1 MDAIASTLPAPT
13 TTATPRFRRWLPYW
27 AVLQTDLR
35 QTLRSWVYRLW
46 VVVSI
51 LAAVGYLLYRFGVHR
66 EAGMIQS
73 ASLHTSDLLRGI
85 VLGSMALIVVLSVS
99 SIPTERGTLADSVM
113 SRGIS
118 RYQYYM
124 AKWHARTIAIVATFA
139 VIAAF
144 VLLGSYLLLSE
155 DLTFTGSLV
164 AVATIAVALAAIVAW
179 GVTLGALSNSTVV
192 GITILWIVLYGI
204 GFVMTFLPASYPSP
218 ERILKRLPYM
228 LQGHYDID
236 ALGELTLIS
245 LGLMLIAAIVG
256 MVGFSRKDV

>member
-1 MDAIASTLPAPT
+1 MEATPAILPIPLPAT
-13 TTATPRFRRWLPYW
+13 TRVRRWLPYW
-27 AVLQTDLR
+27 AVLRTDLR

-66 EAGMIQS
+66 EAGIIQS

-99 SIPTERGTLADSVM
+99 SVATERGTLADSVL

-118 RYQYYM
+118 RYQYFM
-124 AKWHARTIAIVATFA
+124 AKWHARTFAIVLTF
-139 VIAAF
+139 VGIAAF

-155 DLTFTGSLV
+155 DLTFTGSVV
-164 AVATIAVALAAIVAW
+164 AVATVALALAAIVAW
-179 GVTLGALSNSTVV
+179 GVTLGALSNSIVV

-204 GFVMTFLPASYPSP
+204 GFVMTLLPASYPSP
-218 ERILKRLPYM
+218 ERVLRRLPYM
-228 LQGHYDID
+228 LQGHYDLD
-236 ALGELTLIS
+236 SLGELAVVS
-245 LGLMLIAAIVG
+245 FGLMLLAAIVG
-256 MVGFSRKDV
+256 MIGFSRKDV